1 MNPREINI
9 NDFDYNLPADKIAK
23 YALANRSSSKLL
35 VYKNNAI
42 NETVFSN
49 LKQVLPSN
57 TTLIFNNTK
66 VVNARLYFQKTTG
79 AKIELFCLE
88 PHSTYADLQIALQQN
103 QKVYWNCLI
112 GNAKKWKEGKLFATH
127 TLANNQSINLSV
139 EITEKHS
146 DYYTVLFEWNTIASF
161 AEVLEVAGNLP
172 IPPYLNRSTEESDK
186 IAYQTVYSAINGS
199 VAAPTAGLHFTDE
212 LLEELRLNG
221 TKTLETTLHVGAGT
235 FKPVSAEKL
244 EDHDM
249 HSEEIVLTKHFL
261 EQLHTSL
268 DETVICVG
276 TTSLRTL
283 ESIYWMG
290 VKLLNGAASIYEA
303 QVQQWDAYE
312 TYKNS
317 TISPKQAVKA
327 VLNSMQ
333 QESYSVKTQI
343 IITPAYSIKMV
354 EGIITNFHQPKSTL
368 LLLIAAFTKNW
379 RNIYKYALTNDFRFL
394 SFGDSSLLF
403 KEY

>member
-79 AKIELFCLE
+79 AQIELFCLE

-127 TLANNQSINLSV
+127 TLANNQSIELSV

-146 DYYTVLFEWNTIASF
+146 DYYTVLFEWNTFASF

-249 HSEEIVLTKHFL
+249 HSEEIVLTKQFL
-261 EQLHTSL
+261 EQLYTSL

-290 VKLLNGAASIYEA
+290 VKLLNGASNIYEA

-317 TISPKQAVKA
+317 TISPKQAVNA

-379 RNIYKYALTNDFRFL
+379 RSIYKYALTNDFRFL